1 MKKPSM
7 KLISIKVPNAYI
19 DGLNELVKMGIYP
32 SRSEAVR
39 VAVRDMLK
47 KEVWNRQ
54 EGAAKK
60 K

>member
-7 KLISIKVPNAYI
+7 NLISIKLPNAYI

-32 SRSEAVR
+32 SRSEAIR

-47 KEVWNRQ
+47 KELWNRQ
-54 EGAAKK
+54 EGAKK